1 MQNSYSI
8 KQAGSDVEIWYVVD
22 TSGNRVG
29 ACSSRE
35 DALRIA
41 ALAGNNTNAS
51 SETQSAVVPAR
62 PLPIINKAIEKPIQ
76 QPPPPLFEWYSTRRT
91 MLPGQSFLKSC
102 CRGVL
107 RLLPHKK
114 ESIG

>member
-1 MQNSYSI
+1 MQNPYSI
-8 KQAGSDVEIWYVVD
+8 KQASSDIEFWYVVD

-41 ALAGNNTNAS
+41 ALANNNNRES
-51 SETQSAVVPAR
+51 SETQSTVVSTR
-62 PLPIINKAIEKPIQ
+62 RTIINKAVEEPT
-76 QPPPPLFEWYSTRRT
+76 QPLLFEWYSSQRT
-91 MLPGQSFLKSC
+91 MPPAHSFLKSC

-107 RLLPHKK
+107 RLLPRKK
-114 ESIG
+114 